1 MSKNTTKNLVSIIMN
16 CRNDAKFIDRS
27 MSSALKQHYK
37 NFEII
42 FYDNFSNDN
51 TRKIIKQYK
60 DKRINYYK
68 SNKYL
73 KLYDARNKAIKKSKG
88 EYITFLDIDDEW
100 HHEKL
105 KYQIN
110 QFHKY
115 DLDVSYTNYWISKN
129 NKKKLF
135 KKKIECSDIKDQ
147 ILNDYPI
154 GILTSMVKSD
164 IFFKENYLFNKNY
177 EIIGDFDFFFRLSKR
192 FKFNCINLPLA
203 TSHNH
208 GNNLSIKKLN
218 VEISEFKKWYSY
230 NKLYLSKFKNNIKQ
244 VNLMRQ
250 CNLLYSKKN
259 LKFFSKELINLSS
272 FPIKIKFYIKLILQL
287 FRLDKMKMII

>member
-1 MSKNTTKNLVSIIMN
+1 MSKNTIKNLVSIIMN
-16 CRNDAKFIDRS
+16 CHNGEKFINRS
-27 MSSALKQHYK
+27 IQSILKQKYQ

-88 EYITFLDIDDEW
+88 EYITFLDVDDEW
-100 HHEKL
+100 HKEKL
-105 KYQIN
+105 KYQIE
-110 QFHKY
+110 QFYKFNH
-115 DLDVSYTNYWISKN
+115 DVSYTNYWVGKY
-129 NKKKLF
+129 NKKKIF
-135 KKKIECSDIKDQ
+135 KKKIECFDIKYQ

-154 GILTSMVKSD
+154 GISTSMVKSY

-177 EIIGDFDFFFRLSKR
+177 EIIGDFDFFFRISKR
-192 FKFNCINLPLA
+192 FKFKCINQPLV
-203 TSHNH
+203 TLYNH
-208 GNNLSIKKLN
+208 GGNSSIKNLHVQIK
-218 VEISEFKKWYSY
+218 EFKKWYKI
-230 NKLYLSKFKNNIKQ
+230 NKLHLSRFENNIKH
-244 VNLMRQ
+244 VNLIRQ
-250 CNLLYSKKN
+250 CNLLYSKRK
-259 LKFFSKELINLSS
+259 LKFLSKELINLSS

-287 FRLDKMKMII
+287 FRLDKIKIII